1 MRRRLITYL
10 SYLSLLSYALSVTL
24 IGPALSEIQNCFQV
38 RESELGLLFAF
49 QSIGFVSF
57 VLLGG
62 YLIDRYNIKLV
73 SVLGQ
78 LHLSLGLLILS
89 KAEAFSTAI
98 FGFCLVGISGALIE
112 VSTNTTISYLY
123 QDKRASSLNLLHVY
137 FGVGALIGPL
147 FSAFLLNTG
156 LKWQSVYLYAF
167 ILSGITLGL
176 FLIQRFPERVEVD
189 KVDFSLF
196 FKILKSRWTILL
208 GIAIACYVGAEMGTN
223 NWVILYMEREL
234 SAKKIVASFFL
245 TNFWLA
251 MTVGRVLCV
260 FLGKKIKEENLL
272 FSLCISSVI
281 FYVLFLFSF
290 KLLSSGLF
298 LILLGF
304 SFSGIFATIIA
315 LGASRFPQALGTING
330 IIMTAVGIGF
340 MLFPWLIGVIS
351 TFSSLR
357 IGMFLI
363 LFLLVILNAT
373 SYLLKK
379 M

>member
-1 MRRRLITYL
+1 M
-10 SYLSLLSYALSVTL
+10 
-24 IGPALSEIQNCFQV
+24 
-38 RESELGLLFAF
+38 LFAF

-73 SVLGQ
+73 NVLGQ
-78 LHLSLGLLILS
+78 LDLSLGLLILS

-137 FGVGALIGPL
+137 FGLGALIGPL

-234 SAKKIVASFFL
+234 SAKKLSASFFL

-251 MTVGRVLCV
+251 MTVGRMLCV

-272 FSLCISSVI
+272 FSLSISSVI

-340 MLFPWLIGVIS
+340 MLFPWLIGVLS

-357 IGMFLI
+357 GGMFLI
-363 LFLLVILNAT
+363 LFLLVMLSAT
-373 SYLLKK
+373 SYRLIRS
-379 M
+379 

>member
-1 MRRRLITYL
+1 MKKRLITYL
-10 SYLSLLSYALSVTL
+10 SYLSLLSYALSTTL
-24 IGPALSEIQNCFQV
+24 VGPALSEIQNCFQV

-73 SVLGQ
+73 NVLGQ
-78 LHLSLGLLILS
+78 LDLSLGLLILS

-137 FGVGALIGPL
+137 FGPGALIGPL

-234 SAKKIVASFFL
+234 SAKKLSASFFL

-272 FSLCISSVI
+272 FSLSISSVI

-340 MLFPWLIGVIS
+340 MLFPWLIGVLS

-357 IGMFLI
+357 GGMFLI
-363 LFLLVILNAT
+363 LFLLVMLSAT
-373 SYLLKK
+373 SYRLIRS
-379 M
+379 

>member
-272 FSLCISSVI
+272 FSLSISSVI

-330 IIMTAVGIGF
+330 IIMTAVGVGF